1 VITKSGIDVTE
12 NFKRGA
18 KEVLK
23 IAKLFGIS
31 EAILKQGSP
40 SCGCGRIYNGTFS
53 GKTIKGDGVT
63 TALLKKNGIRVIT
76 EEDLP

>member
-40 SCGCGRIYNGTFS
+40 SCGCGRIYDGTFS
-53 GKTIKGDGVT
+53 GKIIEGDGI
-63 TALLKKNGIRVIT
+63 TATLLKKRGIKVIT
-76 EEDLP
+76 EEDL